1 MKAKI
6 LLVLLLTASAGASQE
21 PGFKVSRFQ
30 SFKEA
35 QVGTSAQATSEA
47 ATSAPAADL
56 PGTPVADPKA
66 VLAKA
71 RAAAGMI
78 TAEDAEA
85 APRAQRK
92 SGQQE
97 LLAASSQLLARAA
110 LGLRL

>member
-1 MKAKI
+1 MRTQFPEAAG
-6 LLVLLLTASAGASQE
+6 LWLYNPRDETQDPAGAADDDV
-21 PGFKVSRFQ
+21 GGGVARTGFQ
-30 SFKEA
+30 SFKVSKFQRG
-35 QVGTSAQATSEA
+35 QVGTSAH

-97 LLAASSQLLARAA
+97 LLAARS
-110 LGLRL
+110 